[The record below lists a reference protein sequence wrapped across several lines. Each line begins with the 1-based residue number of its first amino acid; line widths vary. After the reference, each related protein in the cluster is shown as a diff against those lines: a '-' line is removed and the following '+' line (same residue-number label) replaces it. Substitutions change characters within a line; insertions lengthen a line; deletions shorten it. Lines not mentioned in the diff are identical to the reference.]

1 MHLNTSW
8 VEELSCV
15 RKLHDW
21 ELGNS
26 IPAFLDRSIGMI
38 LGIDASNIRTGGG
51 VTHLRELLTVA
62 DPPSHGIGKVIVWG
76 RKETLAHLPDRAW
89 LEKTHEKMLD
99 GGIISR
105 LAWQRY
111 KLPRLARKRCDLLFV
126 PGGNFHGEFRPFV
139 GMSQNLLPFS
149 PSECRRYGIAWK
161 RFRLFLLF
169 KGQSATFRRADGVV
183 FLTATAQK
191 CVESAIGRLS
201 NMVAIIPH
209 GIGDIFRQE
218 PRTQLSIDDF
228 SKARPFR
235 WLYVSV
241 IEFYKHQ
248 THVAEAIAML
258 RNEGMPVTLK
268 LVGPAYPQA
277 LKCLKRTLLKID
289 PACEFVQY
297 LGPAQYDQLAQHY
310 READGFVFA
319 SSCEN
324 MPIILLE
331 AMAAGL
337 PIACSSVPPMPEVL
351 GKAGVY
357 FNPENSS
364 EIAAVLRSLMRD
376 SKKREILAS
385 QSYGRARDFTWQRC
399 ACDTFSFL
407 SSVAL
412 HSRCAGGKNK

>member
-1 MHLNTSW
+1 MQ
-8 VEELSCV
+8 
-15 RKLHDW
+15 
-21 ELGNS
+21 
-26 IPAFLDRSIGMI
+26 I
-38 LGIDASNIRTGGG
+38 GIDASNIRAGGG
-51 VTHLRELLTVA
+51 VTHLRELLAAAEPAVF
-62 DPPSHGIGKVIVWG
+62 GIVRVIVWG
-76 RKETLAHLPDRAW
+76 GKETLALLPDRAW
-89 LEKTHEKMLD
+89 LEKSHEKMLD
-99 GGIISR
+99 SGIISR

-111 KLPRLARKRCDLLFV
+111 KLPRLARKMCDLLLV

-139 GMSQNLLPFS
+139 VMSQNLLPFS
-149 PSECRRYGIAWK
+149 PRERRRYGIAWK

-169 KGQSATFRRADGVV
+169 KGQSATFRCAEGVI

-191 CVESAIGRLS
+191 CVEAAIGKLS
-201 NMVAIIPH
+201 SMVAIIPH
-209 GIGDIFRQE
+209 GIGEMFRQE
-218 PRTQLSIDDF
+218 PRAQLSIDNF
-228 SKARPFR
+228 SNERPFR

-241 IEFYKHQ
+241 IELYKHQ
-248 THVAEAIAML
+248 SHVAEAIATL
-258 RNEGMPVTLK
+258 RNEGMPVTLT

-277 LKCLKRTLLKID
+277 LKYLERTLLKID

-364 EIAAVLRSLMRD
+364 EIAAALRSLMRD
-376 SKKREILAS
+376 SKKREIFAS

-412 HSRCAGGKNK
+412 HSRCAGGKNQ